1 MWRLLLNPKTLGTAA
16 VFIAIVVFTGSV
28 FAAGKQIERLR
39 GERAA
44 LTLQIK
50 LLKAGNKDLS
60 GELKSVKKDLKAV
73 QSEIE
78 DLTKDYDAACVL
90 NDTLIVRYSAFY
102 KKMTGKEL
110 KLKDLRVQ
118 LRNKK

>member
-1 MWRLLLNPKTLGTAA
+1 MFLNPKTLG
-16 VFIAIVVFTGSV
+16 IAGIVIASVVFTGSV

-50 LLKAGNKDLS
+50 RLKAGNKDLS

-90 NDTLIVRYSAFY
+90 NDTLVARYSAFY
-102 KKMTGKEL
+102 KKTTGKEL
-110 KLKDLRVQ
+110 KTKDLRIT
-118 LRNKK
+118 RRGK